1 MRLHGTDVSV
11 ELRSNLLFLEQ
22 DSDFQRFR
30 LKSSCSRFQDK
41 PLRYSRELSVAGSNI
56 LSRIVTTDFFCVAIG
71 EGGCKQ
77 KPIPIFGGISGE
89 YLS

>member
-22 DSDFQRFR
+22 ESYFGRFR

-41 PLRYSRELSVAGSNI
+41 PLRHSGELNVAASNI
-56 LSRIVTTDFFCVAIG
+56 LSRIVTTDFFALRLG
-71 EGGCKQ
+71 KEALDKNHSQFLGGSLGN
-77 KPIPIFGGISGE
+77 I
-89 YLS
+89 